1 MQAQAV
7 KLTVGG
13 GGANGHGGHVD
24 PDADA
29 RVVVGSPI
37 PTSNMCTSG
46 RSLVSRDVLV
56 RNVVRLPHQLK
67 PAASRSTDLS
77 PAASYRE
84 LARAPPPK
92 LCLPVPVPGKKKKE
106 SELASREMDVELE
119 PEPNQK
125 PPYYS

>member
-29 RVVVGSPI
+29 RVVVGWPSGKRLAHPDLQYVHVRAI
-37 PTSNMCTSG
+37 P
-46 RSLVSRDVLV
+46 RDVLV

-77 PAASYRE
+77 PAAS
-84 LARAPPPK
+84 
-92 LCLPVPVPGKKKKE
+92 
-106 SELASREMDVELE
+106 
-119 PEPNQK
+119 
-125 PPYYS
+125 